1 MVTAMAANEAFQA
14 LEPAISA
21 LPGTVSVW
29 CGRLEGEP
37 AYTRLADEGHY
48 PASTMKVGVMAAAYR
63 MADAR
68 ELDLDAPVTVHH
80 DFASQGPEGGTFE
93 MNESYDSDHA
103 VWEKRG
109 SSVPL
114 RWLLRRM
121 IVRSSN
127 LATNLALEA
136 VGYDAADALWETVG
150 ATGSRTRRGMEDF
163 VARDAGVDN
172 TVTAADLAVLFRAIA
187 NGTIA
192 SERSSLEMIDV
203 LRGQEFHVDLARG
216 LPEGTPTALKN
227 GWIDGI
233 RHSTAIIYPD
243 DAPAYILSV
252 CVTSPA
258 AHSQR
263 GEDEACGLLATI
275 AATSWEARLSLGGA
289 NETA

>member
-1 MVTAMAANEAFQA
+1 MAANDAFQA
-14 LEPAISA
+14 LEPAIAA

-37 AYTRLADEGHY
+37 AYTRLAEEGHY

-68 ELDLDAPVTVHH
+68 ELDLDAPVPVHH
-80 DFASQGPEGGTFE
+80 DFASQGPTGGRFE
-93 MNESYDSDHA
+93 MTESYDSDQT
-103 VWEKRG
+103 VWDKRG
-109 SSVPL
+109 ATVPL

-163 VARDAGVDN
+163 GARDAGIDN
-172 TVTAADLAVLFRAIA
+172 VITAADLATLFRAIA

-192 SERSSLEMIDV
+192 SQRASLEMIDV
-203 LRGQEFHVDLARG
+203 LRAQEFHVDLARG

-263 GEDEACGLLATI
+263 GEDEACALLATI
-275 AATSWEARLSLGGA
+275 AATSWEARHGLGGDA
-289 NETA
+289 EDESA